1 MNRVKAG
8 TRPPLRK
15 CTLAVVLGLGLAG
28 SSLLGMATAAGT
40 NYIIFV
46 GGRSSGKRAVML
58 NGELYVPLSLVK
70 QAGLSGTTLT
80 LGTLGQSSGGA
91 PKTGAGQTVPGGADQ
106 HAALAGC
113 MNETLFNGLWRFKV
127 LKVEEIHKDDGPL
140 APGWGVTVEIRNGWT
155 GTLSPIDSGINTD
168 IFVTEPGGNSIQV
181 DGYNVQPFAGKNLP
195 QGGAFTYQLAFFYP
209 YGTTADQVQ
218 QLQKFLL
225 EADPKKI
232 DSIPANAGARYS
244 TPTPSFRVDLTCTK

>member
-1 MNRVKAG
+1 MNSTQAG
-8 TRPPLRK
+8 TCPSFRK
-15 CTLAVVLGLGLAG
+15 CTLSVLLGLGLTVP
-28 SSLLGMATAAGT
+28 SLLGVAAAAGT

-46 GGRSSGKRAVML
+46 GGKASGEKAVMIG
-58 NGELYVPLSLVK
+58 GELYVPLSVLK
-70 QAGLSGTTLT
+70 QAGLSATLNGTTLT
-80 LGTLGQSSGGA
+80 LGGTPGSAGNTVAGGSN
-91 PKTGAGQTVPGGADQ
+91 Q

-127 LKVEEIHKDDGPL
+127 LKVEEIHKDDAPL

-181 DGYNVQPFAGKNLP
+181 DEYNVQPFGYKKLP
-195 QGGAFTYQLAFFYP
+195 QGGAFTYQLDFLYP

-218 QLQKFLL
+218 APQKLLL

-232 DSIPANAGARYS
+232 DSIPANAGAHYS